1 MQKRCS
7 FSALNF
13 FETVFFSVLMV
24 TGSISVKI
32 LLQQICFQDLPTVC
46 EFYKVFNLLSVLQT
60 FFPQRFSSVSCAFS

>member
-13 FETVFFSVLMV
+13 FETVVFSVLMV

-46 EFYKVFNLLSVLQT
+46 EFYKVLNLLSVLQT
-60 FFPQRFSSVSCAFS
+60 FFSCVFYTFS